1 MSVSVGPLGPGVHKV
16 LFEPSKCL
24 WWVSGLISKCDF
36 ALPTVLLGLLLCPW
50 TQGIV
55 FLVGPKFLVLMIV
68 QERVA
73 IWEFSKEKMS
83 ACLST
88 LPS

>member
-1 MSVSVGPLGPGVHKV
+1 MGPLGPGVHKV

-73 IWEFSKEKMS
+73 TVELSQEQTS
-83 ACLST
+83 AHPSA
-88 LPS
+88 LPSCAY